1 MTGSSARGRSSLWA
15 DAAALGGVA
24 RAHLVRHGYRRRGR
38 RAPVHGDMP
47 SLAPRWRG
55 AFESSVVFFKPI
67 TGVTVRDK
75 LRVRSRWSLQLAST
89 CKSSI
94 AAHRVESSTGVCM
107 PPYDAASFLLCA
119 SHPDVPPGACCVP
132 PLRVCPG
139 TAAGAGRALRLPAP
153 WQVTTFWAARWAAPF
168 ETLAPSGVARDRAG
182 TPGQAWRLWRRGSSR
197 SSVRRWGSAFF
208 FFFFFPRVFPPPTPG
223 PACVETRGARRW
235 RHRRERPWRLSAPV
249 LVRPARSPCWG
260 EDAWRSGAGSVDA
273 RRRLGRGGGDAG
285 GFPPAEWGVSA
296 AARHRHSLPAVSSLS
311 RSVGRVSWCNVVC
324 LGLVPLLLC

>member
-89 CKSSI
+89 CENSI
-94 AAHRVESSTGVCM
+94 VAHRVESSTGVCM

-132 PLRVCPG
+132 PLRVCLG

-182 TPGQAWRLWRRGSSR
+182 ASGQAWRLWRRGSSR

-208 FFFFFPRVFPPPTPG
+208 FFSFFLVFFHLPHPDRRVWR
-223 PACVETRGARRW
+223 RGARGGGGTGG
-235 RHRRERPWRLSAPV
+235 SAHGVCQP
-249 LVRPARSPCWG
+249 LCWCGQRGRPAGGRTL
-260 EDAWRSGAGSVDA
+260 GAAELALST
-273 RRRLGRGGGDAG
+273 RGGGWGGVGATRAG
-285 GFPPAEWGVSA
+285 FHLRSGGCPLQRDTGI
-296 AARHRHSLPAVSSLS
+296 LYQLS
-311 RSVGRVSWCNVVC
+311 QA
-324 LGLVPLLLC
+324 